1 MWLAGG
7 HDILCMVR
15 QPTQRVFV
23 QMNLL
28 QCASFLLGF
37 SLFYLVDSRVAS
49 LSQTALIDIEV
60 PVIGAEYW
68 RLTYHPVKLN
78 CLQKGSLIS
87 DLECIQDQ

>member
-1 MWLAGG
+1 
-7 HDILCMVR
+7 MVR

-37 SLFYLVDSRVAS
+37 SLFYLVHSRVAS
-49 LSQTALIDIEV
+49 LSQTASALLDIEV